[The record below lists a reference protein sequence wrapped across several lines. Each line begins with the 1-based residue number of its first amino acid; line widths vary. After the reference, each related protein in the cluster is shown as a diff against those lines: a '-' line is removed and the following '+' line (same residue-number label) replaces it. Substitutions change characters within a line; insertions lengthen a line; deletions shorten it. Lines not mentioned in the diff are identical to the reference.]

1 MSWLLV
7 VIFTIVMVDYWLLA
21 LLQISSY
28 NIWDRIGMD
37 GLQPLH
43 QYIEEAGSSFVGSL
57 VEWCG
62 CWTYDFQL
70 FEKKAI
76 AFWRTMQLVHITL
89 LFNLK
94 FDDFSYYISGA
105 GDSID
110 VVVPFMGESITDGTL
125 AKFLKSMF
133 FKYFSFLLLACFF
146 IIS

>member
-1 MSWLLV
+1 
-7 VIFTIVMVDYWLLA
+7 
-21 LLQISSY
+21 
-28 NIWDRIGMD
+28 
-37 GLQPLH
+37 
-43 QYIEEAGSSFVGSL
+43 
-57 VEWCG
+57 
-62 CWTYDFQL
+62 
-70 FEKKAI
+70 
-76 AFWRTMQLVHITL
+76 MQLVHITL